1 MRWIVAPLVAALL
14 LGASG
19 FLHELEAM
27 TEASVAMAEAG
38 KEAPATTRQ
47 AAEEVEQLP
56 VIAELTT
63 RQADAFETLAD
74 ALEVSAQR
82 VFSLT
87 DSLDQQASA
96 IGDLTAATRGLSEPL
111 SCVER
116 RLGRLTRL
124 AARVPPGLRN
134 IPPIIDVL
142 IAAQDKSIRH
152 LVSINRKLTA
162 LGVVARASN
171 VKVPPVP
178 ETPSSETSPEEPTDR
193 PC

>member
-1 MRWIVAPLVAALL
+1 MRWVVAPLVAAML
-14 LGASG
+14 LGISG
-19 FLHELEAM
+19 FLNELENM

-38 KEAPATTRQ
+38 REAPATTRQ

-87 DSLDQQASA
+87 DSLDRQATEVN
-96 IGDLTAATRGLSEPL
+96 DLIESTRGLSAPL

-116 RLGRLTRL
+116 RLQRLTRL

-152 LVSINRKLTA
+152 LKSINRKLTA
-162 LGVVARASN
+162 LGAVARASR
-171 VKVPPVP
+171 VEVPPVP
-178 ETPSSETSPEEPTDR
+178 EAPPAETSPEEPSDR

>member
-1 MRWIVAPLVAALL
+1 MRWVVAPLVAALL

-27 TEASVAMAEAG
+27 TVASVAMAEAG
-38 KEAPATTRQ
+38 EEAPAATRE

-74 ALEVSAQR
+74 ALDVSAER

-87 DSLDQQASA
+87 DTLDRQASEVH
-96 IGDLTAATRGLSEPL
+96 DLIESTRGLSEPL

-116 RLGRLTRL
+116 RLRRLTGL
-124 AARVPPGLRN
+124 AARVAPELRD
-134 IPPIIDVL
+134 IPPIVGML
-142 IAAQDKSIRH
+142 IEAQDKSIRH
-152 LVSINRKLTA
+152 LKSINRKLAA
-162 LGVVARASN
+162 LGVVARASR
-171 VKVPPVP
+171 VEVPPVP
-178 ETPSSETSPEEPTDR
+178 DPPSVETSPEEPSTR